1 MSTILLLCALAAA
14 SAESPSP
21 EEPAQKPEPK
31 VVVKSFVVSD
41 DGEAELLD
49 DQGVAWLDAGKGS
62 MQLVDLLGPRRYI
75 GVQLITLTPELRRH
89 FGVPDDRGV
98 MVSKVIDDTP
108 AQAAGIEVGD
118 VLVTADGAPIDTAGD
133 VSKVL
138 AGKDAG
144 ANVQIDLWRDGA
156 RTALEVGF
164 EEREHEMFNVKAPMM
179 IRPVMLHEPGDT
191 PVDARGLADRTI
203 TISARGE
210 ELDEALHAL
219 DEYFQ
224 SEEWQQ
230 RVRQLKSLDLDAVQQ
245 RMKALEQRLQDLE
258 RQLAEKRR

>member
-1 MSTILLLCALAAA
+1 MSTLLLLCALATAG
-14 SAESPSP
+14 AESPS
-21 EEPAQKPEPK
+21 EEPVKKTEPK
-31 VVVKSFVVSD
+31 VVVKSFVVSG
-41 DGEAELLD
+41 DGEAQVLD
-49 DQGVAWLDAGKGS
+49 DQGVAWLDDGQGP

-98 MVSKVIDDTP
+98 MVSKVIEETP
-108 AQAAGIEVGD
+108 AETAGIEVGD
-118 VLVTADGAPIDTAGD
+118 VLVTADGSPIDTAGD

-138 AGKDAG
+138 AGKEAG
-144 ANVQIDLWRDGA
+144 ANVQIDLWRNGT
-156 RTALEVGF
+156 RTALAVGF
-164 EEREHEMFNVKAPMM
+164 EEREPRMFNVKAPMM
-179 IRPVMLHEPGDT
+179 IRPLMLHEHGDA

-210 ELDEALHAL
+210 ELDEAMHAL

-224 SEEWQQ
+224 SDEWQERAQ
-230 RVRQLKSLDLDAVQQ
+230 QLKSLDLEAVQQ